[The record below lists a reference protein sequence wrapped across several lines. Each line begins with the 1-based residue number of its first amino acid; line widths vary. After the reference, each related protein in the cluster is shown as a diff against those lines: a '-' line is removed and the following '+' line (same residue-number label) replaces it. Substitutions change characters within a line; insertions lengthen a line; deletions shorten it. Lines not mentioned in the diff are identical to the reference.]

1 VAQVGTVA
9 WARKRGGRLSFRD
22 KLAQLGEAVSLQMR
36 VLPAQLRFRLGLS
49 GPGALID
56 ITEIRIPDTKL
67 ARLAEEH
74 CREVSPEFL
83 VNHCLRTYLWARC
96 LAVPCGLR
104 PDEEI
109 MWVASLLH
117 DLGLTERYAAEPA
130 DAPCFAVRGAE
141 GARVVCEQAGWRHDR
156 TETVVEAITLHLN
169 VAVDIEHGDEALL
182 LNAATALD
190 VTGLRVWELHKD
202 TARAISDRHPRL
214 AMKQEILAS
223 WHREAEAHRST
234 RAHFLSH
241 WLDFERR
248 IRNSP
253 FAE

>member
-1 VAQVGTVA
+1 VAEVGTLA

-22 KLAQLGEAVSLQMR
+22 KLAQLGEAISLQMR
-36 VLPAQLRFRLGLS
+36 VLPAQLRWRLGLA

-56 ITEIRIPDTKL
+56 ITEIRIPDSAL

-96 LAVPCGLR
+96 LAVPCGLH
-104 PDEEI
+104 PDEEVL
-109 MWVASLLH
+109 WVASLLH
-117 DLGLTERYAAEPA
+117 DLGLTERYATEPA
-130 DAPCFAVRGAE
+130 NVPCFAVRGGEA
-141 GARVVCEQAGWRHDR
+141 ARALCERAGWARTDR
-156 TETVVEAITLHLN
+156 AVEAITLHVN
-169 VAVDIEHGDEALL
+169 VAVDIAYGEEALL

-190 VTGLRVWELHKD
+190 VTGLRIWELHKD
-202 TARAISDRHPRL
+202 TARAIVDRHPRL
-214 AMKQEILAS
+214 AMKREILAT
-223 WHREAEAHRST
+223 WHGEAEAHRST

-248 IRNSP
+248 IRKAP
-253 FAE
+253 FSE

>member
-1 VAQVGTVA
+1 MAQVGTLA
-9 WARKRGGRLSFRD
+9 WAQKRGGRLSLRD

-36 VLPAQLRFRLGLS
+36 VLPAQLRWRLGLS

-56 ITEIRIPDTKL
+56 ITEIRIPDTST
-67 ARLAEEH
+67 ARRAEQH

-96 LAVPCGLR
+96 LAAPCGLH
-104 PDEEI
+104 PDDEVL
-109 MWVASLLH
+109 WVASLLH

-130 DAPCFAVRGAE
+130 EIPCFAVRGGRAAE
-141 GARVVCEQAGWRHDR
+141 ALCEREHWLPARTAAVA
-156 TETVVEAITLHLN
+156 EAITLHLN

-190 VTGLRVWELHKD
+190 VTGLRIWELHKD
-202 TARAISDRHPRL
+202 TVRAVNDRHPRL
-214 AMKQEILAS
+214 AMNQQILDT

-248 IRNSP
+248 IRKAP